1 MEEYSSNAT
10 SPNDGLEQHHG
21 IHSDM
26 PYAQPHVPPAPA
38 QESTPASSDSAGN
51 IDKIRD
57 IIFGSHMRDY
67 DQRFARLEESL
78 RKESLEIR
86 DATRKHLEALEAF
99 VHKEL
104 SAIDARLNAERDERT
119 EHHSRLSAEL
129 ATHSSS
135 VFKKIGE
142 VENQEAQAKREIR
155 SDLLQQSKEL
165 TDAIRG
171 KSEELMALLERRAQE
186 LQHAKTD
193 RAALASLFS
202 EVSLRL
208 TDQFKVT
215 GAD

>member
-1 MEEYSSNAT
+1 MNPSSL
-10 SPNDGLEQHHG
+10 NDGMEANQDLAPEITHPPNGGQH
-21 IHSDM
+21 
-26 PYAQPHVPPAPA
+26 PEPHTEPAPH
-38 QESTPASSDSAGN
+38 ETGTGN

-57 IIFGSHMRDY
+57 IIFGTHMRDY
-67 DQRFARLEESL
+67 EQRFARLEETL
-78 RKESLEIR
+78 RKESLDIR
-86 DATRKHLEALEAF
+86 DTTRRHLEALEAF

-104 SAIDARLNAERDERT
+104 AALESRLNIERDERA
-119 EHHSRLSAEL
+119 ESSSRLSADL
-129 ATHSSS
+129 TAHSTS

-155 SDLLQQSKEL
+155 NDLLQQSKEL
-165 TDAIRG
+165 TDAIRAKG
-171 KSEELMALLERRAQE
+171 EELVALLERRSQE

-193 RAALASLFS
+193 RAALANLFS

>member
-1 MEEYSSNAT
+1 MDEYSSNAT
-10 SPNDGLEQHHG
+10 SPNDGIEQHQG

-26 PYAQPHVPPAPA
+26 PYAQPHVPTPGPAP
-38 QESTPASSDSAGN
+38 ESATDSAGN

-57 IIFGSHMRDY
+57 IIFGSHIRDY

-78 RKESLEIR
+78 RKESLDIR

-119 EHHSRLSAEL
+119 EHHSRLSADL
-129 ATHSSS
+129 ASHASS

-193 RAALASLFS
+193 RSALASLFS